1 MGWQSR
7 FFRDCAE
14 LIRDTVQPGEMPG
27 LPYIGLEHISQ
38 GQLSLLGYGKSED
51 VVSAKFKFRKGD
63 ILFGKLRP
71 YFRKVVIAPFDGVC
85 STDIWVVRARDGIDQ
100 RYLFYWMASEDFI
113 EAVSRASEGT
123 KMPRAQWEFAE
134 RIQQQIPP
142 LPEQRAIAA
151 VLGALDDEIQA
162 KGGESKG
169 MRRILNHLI
178 NRLVS
183 GAWSVEEGKAW
194 LATARRLIEPL
205 DDKIELNR
213 RMNRTL
219 EAMAQAVFREM
230 MKDVEKEGSI
240 LEFAD
245 LLSGGTPSTAEES
258 YWNGDIEWVS
268 AKDVSSADG
277 VFLLDTEKKITQA
290 GIDHSSTKLLPAKTT
305 IVTARGTVGA
315 HCMLGKP
322 MTMNQTNYG
331 LKAKEGIGD
340 YFVYFALSEMVEQL
354 KQQSYGTIFDT
365 ITTKTFHSVLCPRPS
380 LGVIQQFEER
390 VTPLMDAIL
399 NNLKQ
404 SRTLAA
410 LRDALL
416 PKLLR
421 GEVRVTVHE

>member
-1 MGWQSR
+1 MVDIKRHNCINIPSQVV
-7 FFRDCAE
+7 
-14 LIRDTVQPGEMPG
+14 LI
-27 LPYIGLEHISQ
+27 ICW
-38 GQLSLLGYGKSED
+38 LL
-51 VVSAKFKFRKGD
+51 
-63 ILFGKLRP
+63 
-71 YFRKVVIAPFDGVC
+71 C
-85 STDIWVVRARDGIDQ
+85 
-100 RYLFYWMASEDFI
+100 
-113 EAVSRASEGT
+113 RASEGT
-123 KMPRAQWEFAE
+123 KIPRAQREFAA
-134 RIQQQIPP
+134 RIQQDIAPH
-142 LPEQRAIAA
+142 LEQRNIAA
-151 VLGALDDEIQA
+151 VLGA
-162 KGGESKG
+162 
-169 MRRILNHLI
+169 
-178 NRLVS
+178 
-183 GAWSVEEGKAW
+183 
-194 LATARRLIEPL
+194 L

>member
-14 LIRDTVQPGEMPG
+14 LIRDTVQPDEMPG

-51 VVSAKFKFRKGD
+51 VVSPKSKFREGD

-71 YFRKVVIAPFDGVC
+71 YFRKVILAPFDGVC
-85 STDIWVVRARDGIDQ
+85 STDIWVVRAKTDIDQ
-100 RYLFYWMASEDFI
+100 KYLFYWMASEDFI

-123 KMPRAQWEFAE
+123 KMPRAQWEFAT
-134 RIQQQIPP
+134 RIQQKVPP

-151 VLGALDDEIQA
+151 VLGALDD
-162 KGGESKG
+162 
-169 MRRILNHLI
+169 
-178 NRLVS
+178 
-183 GAWSVEEGKAW
+183 
-194 LATARRLIEPL
+194 
-205 DDKIELNR
+205 KIELNR
-213 RMNRTL
+213 RMNRAL
-219 EAMAQAVFREM
+219 EAIAQAVFREI
-230 MKDVEKEGSI
+230 MKDVEEEGSI

-258 YWNGDIEWVS
+258 YWNGNIEWVS
-268 AKDVSSADG
+268 AKDVSNAGG

-315 HCMLGKP
+315 YSMLGKS

-365 ITTKTFHSVLCPRPS
+365 ITTKTFYSVLCPRPS
-380 LGVIQQFEER
+380 LGVIQKFEKQ
-390 VTPLMDAIL
+390 VAPLMDTIL
-399 NNLKQ
+399 NNQRQ
-404 SRTLAA
+404 SRILAA
-410 LRDALL
+410 LRDAIL
-416 PKLLR
+416 PKLMR
-421 GEVRVTVHE
+421 GEVRVKVVERF

>member
-51 VVSAKFKFRKGD
+51 MVSTKSKFHKGD

-71 YFRKVVIAPFDGVC
+71 YFRKVIIAPFDGVC
-85 STDIWVVRARDGIDQ
+85 STDIWVVRAREGIDQ

-113 EAVSRASEGT
+113 ETVSRASEGT

-142 LPEQRAIAA
+142 LREQRAIAA
-151 VLGALDDEIQA
+151 VLGA
-162 KGGESKG
+162 
-169 MRRILNHLI
+169 
-178 NRLVS
+178 
-183 GAWSVEEGKAW
+183 
-194 LATARRLIEPL
+194 L

-219 EAMAQAVFREM
+219 EAIAQAVFREM
-230 MKDVEKEGSI
+230 MKDEGGRMNGRETTI
-240 LEFAD
+240 GEVVTVV
-245 LLSGGTPSTAEES
+245 GGTTPSTTNSAF
-258 YWNGDIEWVS
+258 WGGDICW
-268 AKDVSSADG
+268 ATPKDLASLQSPI
-277 VFLLDTEKKITQA
+277 LLDTNSRITELGLQEISS
-290 GIDHSSTKLLPAKTT
+290 GILPA
-305 IVTARGTVGA
+305 GTVLLSSRAPIGYVA
-315 HCMLGKP
+315 ITHIP
-322 MTMNQTNYG
+322 VAINQGFIAIKCTDEVPNY
-331 LKAKEGIGD
+331 
-340 YFVYFALSEMVEQL
+340 F
-354 KQQSYGTIFDT
+354 
-365 ITTKTFHSVLCPRPS
+365 
-380 LGVIQQFEER
+380 
-390 VTPLMDAIL
+390 IL
-399 NNLKQ
+399 NWLKDNMEEIIGRANGTTFLEISKSNFRTIPIFIPPVEKMKNFVEIVEPIYQKIVANLKQ

-416 PKLLR
+416 PKLMR